1 MTDVGLICE
10 SRGSPFTWAQVRAG
24 TTFGR
29 ILRVNAFAACVSHA
43 SLAMNVRG
51 ELLFGI
57 ALQVRL
63 LLFVLWT
70 RRADTRLLN

>member
-10 SRGSPFTWAQVRAG
+10 ARANPFTWAQVRAG
-24 TTFGR
+24 ATLGR

-57 ALQVRL
+57 ALQVRSL
-63 LLFVLWT
+63 PIMLCT
-70 RRADTRLLN
+70 RRADSRLLN